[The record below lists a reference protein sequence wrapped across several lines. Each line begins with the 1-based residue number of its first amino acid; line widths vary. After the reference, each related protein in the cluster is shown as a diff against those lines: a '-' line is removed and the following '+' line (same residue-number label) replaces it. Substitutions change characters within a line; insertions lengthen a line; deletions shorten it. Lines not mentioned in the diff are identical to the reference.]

1 MCLWTPCRSTRT
13 FGRVADL
20 ERHYSDQHVR
30 SRAYRCTALVY
41 SKPCGKVCYRPDK
54 LNHHLKTEHLQE
66 TEFSC
71 PIPLCNAGPYTL
83 ELLCIHVFS
92 HDKGTIKSSLGPA
105 SSCYFFTGYPSP
117 CPVED
122 CGEKVKDPRDFP
134 RHLRSHDTN
143 TRDNNRE
150 AIRGVGYSEM
160 TGLPLCP
167 ICRDSIDTDK
177 EGELI
182 VFEGTGEKEY
192 FYPIGLH
199 MFRCHWDEP
208 EMLHKHRRDI
218 LKLDPIPFVFRDLI
232 KNKVFKDVLAT
243 KNAEE

>member
-71 PIPLCNAGPYTL
+71 PIPLCNAGPYTF
-83 ELLCIHVFS
+83 ELLCIHVSS
-92 HDKGTIKSSLGPA
+92 HDYGTIKSSLGPA
-105 SSCYFFTGYPSP
+105 RSCYFFKGYPSP

-122 CGEKVKDPRDFP
+122 CGEKVNSAMSFS

-167 ICRDSIDTDK
+167 ICGDSIDTDK
-177 EGELI
+177 RRERI
-182 VFEGTGEKEY
+182 VIEGTVSIL
-192 FYPIGLH
+192 FPTAFH
-199 MFRCHWDEP
+199 MVRCHWDKP

-218 LKLDPIPFVFRDLI
+218 LKLDPICFVLENFI